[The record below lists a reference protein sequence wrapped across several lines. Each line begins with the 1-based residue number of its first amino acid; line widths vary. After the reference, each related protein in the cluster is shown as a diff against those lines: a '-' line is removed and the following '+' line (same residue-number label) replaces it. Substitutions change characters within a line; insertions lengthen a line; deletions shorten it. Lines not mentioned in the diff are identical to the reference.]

1 MGPYMDQD
9 IIIKKTKPRNMSIVT
24 KETQSTVSFDS
35 AVTPKAPR
43 LRAATMMMETKT
55 IKKKVIKPKKIK
67 QQMTFCEEQNF
78 HCDECNEDFTTGQ
91 ALGGHMSRV
100 HPGKSETYARK
111 VERRKE
117 REFDRELLRLAKIKH
132 FVFWPI
138 ATQAM

>member
-1 MGPYMDQD
+1 MILLHQSNPD
-9 IIIKKTKPRNMSIVT
+9 KKRGRK
-24 KETQSTVSFDS
+24 
-35 AVTPKAPR
+35 
-43 LRAATMMMETKT
+43 TKT

-67 QQMTFCEEQNF
+67 HQMTFCEEQNF

-132 FVFWPI
+132 SHELGDDAPLDRVKIRRFKK
-138 ATQAM
+138 